1 MKIEVSNGEILD
13 KVSILEIK
21 LERITDAQKL
31 SNIKNEWDALQ
42 NAVKIIAGLA
52 NPKEEFHQAV
62 KALRA
67 TNEALWDVEDALRLN
82 EKTKDFGDAF
92 IALARE
98 VYVLNDQRA
107 ALKSSI
113 NNLTGSNLRE
123 EKSYEGY

>member
-92 IALARE
+92 IALARD

-113 NNLTGSNLRE
+113 NILTGYNLRE

>member
-92 IALARE
+92 IALARD
-98 VYVLNDQRA
+98 VYVLNNQRA

-113 NNLTGSNLRE
+113 NILTGSNLRE

>member
-1 MKIEVSNGEILD
+1 M
-13 KVSILEIK
+13 
-21 LERITDAQKL
+21 ERITDAQKL
-31 SNIKNEWDALQ
+31 SNIQNEWDALQ

-113 NNLTGSNLRE
+113 NILTGSNLRE

>member
-1 MKIEVSNGEILD
+1 LKIEVSNGEILD

-31 SNIKNEWDALQ
+31 SNIQNEWDALQ

-92 IALARE
+92 IALARD

-113 NNLTGSNLRE
+113 NILTGSNLRE

>member
-21 LERITDAQKL
+21 LERISDVQKL
-31 SNIKNEWDALQ
+31 SNIQNEWDALQ
-42 NAVKIIAGLA
+42 NAVKIITGLS
-52 NPKEEFHQAV
+52 NPKEDFHQAV

-113 NNLTGSNLRE
+113 NILTGSNLRE

>member
-13 KVSILEIK
+13 KASILEIK

-31 SNIKNEWDALQ
+31 SNIQNEWDALQ

-113 NNLTGSNLRE
+113 NILTGSNLRE

>member
-21 LERITDAQKL
+21 LERITDVQKL
-31 SNIKNEWDALQ
+31 SNIQNEWDALQ
-42 NAVKIIAGLA
+42 NAVKIITASA
-52 NPKEEFHQAV
+52 NRKDKFHEAV

-67 TNEALWDVEDALRLN
+67 TNEALWDVEDALRLK
-82 EKTKDFGDAF
+82 EKERDFGDAF
-92 IALARE
+92 VTLARE

>member
-21 LERITDAQKL
+21 LERITDVQKL
-31 SNIKNEWDALQ
+31 SNIQNEWDALQ
-42 NAVKIIAGLA
+42 NAVKIITASA
-52 NPKEEFHQAV
+52 NRKDKFHEDV

-67 TNEALWDVEDALRLN
+67 TNEALWDVEDALRLK
-82 EKTKDFGDAF
+82 EKERDFGDAF
-92 IALARE
+92 VTLARE

>member
-82 EKTKDFGDAF
+82 EKTKDFGDTF
-92 IALARE
+92 IASARE

-107 ALKSSI
+107 ALKSTI
-113 NNLTGSNLRE
+113 NILTGSNLRE

>member
-21 LERITDAQKL
+21 LERITDVQKL

-92 IALARE
+92 IALARD

-113 NNLTGSNLRE
+113 NILTGSNLRE

>member
-31 SNIKNEWDALQ
+31 SNIQNEWHALQ

-67 TNEALWDVEDALRLN
+67 TNEALWDVQDALRLN
-82 EKTKDFGDAF
+82 EQTKDFGDAF

-113 NNLTGSNLRE
+113 NILTGSNLRE

>member
-13 KVSILEIK
+13 NVSILEIK

-82 EKTKDFGDAF
+82 EKAKDFGDTF

-107 ALKSSI
+107 ALKSTI
-113 NNLTGSNLRE
+113 NVLTGSNLRE

>member
-1 MKIEVSNGEILD
+1 MKIEVSNGVILD

-113 NNLTGSNLRE
+113 NILTGSNLRE

>member
-21 LERITDAQKL
+21 LERISDVQKL
-31 SNIKNEWDALQ
+31 SNIQNEWDALQ

-113 NNLTGSNLRE
+113 NILTGSNLRE

>member
-107 ALKSSI
+107 ALKSTI
-113 NNLTGSNLRE
+113 NILTGSNLRE

>member
-31 SNIKNEWDALQ
+31 SNIKNEWDALH

-113 NNLTGSNLRE
+113 NILTGSNLRE

>member
-31 SNIKNEWDALQ
+31 SNIQNEWHALQ

-113 NNLTGSNLRE
+113 NILTGSNLRE

>member
-21 LERITDAQKL
+21 LDRITDVQKL
-31 SNIKNEWDALQ
+31 SNIQNEWDALQ
-42 NAVKIIAGLA
+42 NAVEVISGLA
-52 NPKEEFHQAV
+52 KPKEEFSQAV

-67 TNEALWDVEDALRLN
+67 TNEELWDVEDDLRLK
-82 EKTKDFGDAF
+82 EKAKDFGDTF

-107 ALKSSI
+107 ALKSRI
-113 NNLTGSNLRE
+113 NILSGSNLRE

>member
-31 SNIKNEWDALQ
+31 SNIQNEWDALQ

-113 NNLTGSNLRE
+113 NILTGSNLRE

>member
-107 ALKSSI
+107 ALKSTI
-113 NNLTGSNLRE
+113 NVLTGSSLRE

>member
-82 EKTKDFGDAF
+82 EKAKDFGDTF

-107 ALKSSI
+107 ALKSTI
-113 NNLTGSNLRE
+113 NVLTGSNLRE

>member
-21 LERITDAQKL
+21 LERITDLQKL
-31 SNIKNEWDALQ
+31 SNIQNEWDALQ
-42 NAVKIIAGLA
+42 NAVKIITGLS
-52 NPKEEFHQAV
+52 NPKEDFQQAV

-113 NNLTGSNLRE
+113 NILTGSNLRE

>member
-113 NNLTGSNLRE
+113 NILTGSNLRE

>member
-21 LERITDAQKL
+21 LERITDVQKL
-31 SNIKNEWDALQ
+31 SNIQNEWDALQ
-42 NAVKIIAGLA
+42 NAVKIITGLA
-52 NPKEEFHQAV
+52 NPKEDFHQAV

-113 NNLTGSNLRE
+113 NILTGSNLRE

>member
-1 MKIEVSNGEILD
+1 LKIEVSNGEILD

-31 SNIKNEWDALQ
+31 SNIQNEWDALQ

-67 TNEALWDVEDALRLN
+67 TNEALWDVEDSLRLN

-113 NNLTGSNLRE
+113 NILTGSNLRE

>member
-1 MKIEVSNGEILD
+1 LKIEVSNGEILD

-113 NNLTGSNLRE
+113 NILTGSNLRE

>member
-92 IALARE
+92 IALARD

-113 NNLTGSNLRE
+113 NILTGSNLRE

>member
-1 MKIEVSNGEILD
+1 LKIEVSNGEILD

-21 LERITDAQKL
+21 LERITDVQKL
-31 SNIKNEWDALQ
+31 SNIQNEWDALQ
-42 NAVKIIAGLA
+42 NAVKIITGLA
-52 NPKEEFHQAV
+52 NRKDEFYEAV

-67 TNEALWDVEDALRLN
+67 TNEALWDVEDALRLK
-82 EKTKDFGDAF
+82 EKERDFGDAF
-92 IALARE
+92 ITLARE

>member
-13 KVSILEIK
+13 KVTILEIK
-21 LERITDAQKL
+21 LERITDVQKL
-31 SNIKNEWDALQ
+31 SNIQDEWDALQ
-42 NAVKIIAGLA
+42 NAVKIITGLA
-52 NPKEEFHQAV
+52 NRKDEFNQAV

-67 TNEALWDVEDALRLN
+67 TNQKLWDVEDALRLK
-82 EKTKDFGDAF
+82 EKARDFGDAF
-92 IALARE
+92 VTLARE

>member
-52 NPKEEFHQAV
+52 NPKEEFHKAV

-67 TNEALWDVEDALRLN
+67 TNEALLDVEDALLLN
-82 EKTKDFGDAF
+82 
-92 IALARE
+92 
-98 VYVLNDQRA
+98 
-107 ALKSSI
+107 
-113 NNLTGSNLRE
+113 
-123 EKSYEGY
+123 

>member
-92 IALARE
+92 IAFARE

-113 NNLTGSNLRE
+113 NILTGSNLRE

>member
-1 MKIEVSNGEILD
+1 LKIEVSNGEILD

-21 LERITDAQKL
+21 LERISDVQKL
-31 SNIKNEWDALQ
+31 SNIQNEWDALQ
-42 NAVKIIAGLA
+42 NAVKIITGLS
-52 NPKEEFHQAV
+52 NPKEDFQQAV

-82 EKTKDFGDAF
+82 EKAKDFGDTF

-107 ALKSSI
+107 ALKSTI
-113 NNLTGSNLRE
+113 NVLTGSNLRE

>member
-21 LERITDAQKL
+21 LERISDVQKL
-31 SNIKNEWDALQ
+31 SNIQNEWDALQ
-42 NAVKIIAGLA
+42 NAVKIITGLA

-62 KALRA
+62 KALRT
-67 TNEALWDVEDALRLN
+67 TNEELWDVEDALRLN
-82 EKTKDFGDAF
+82 EKTEDFGDAF

-107 ALKSSI
+107 ALKSLI
-113 NNLTGSNLRE
+113 NILTGSNLRE

>member
-1 MKIEVSNGEILD
+1 LKIEVSNGEILD

-92 IALARE
+92 IALARD

-107 ALKSSI
+107 ALKSTI
-113 NNLTGSNLRE
+113 NILTGSNLRE

>member
-21 LERITDAQKL
+21 LDRITDVQKL
-31 SNIKNEWDALQ
+31 SNIQNEWNALQ
-42 NAVKIIAGLA
+42 YAVKIITGLA
-52 NPKEEFHQAV
+52 NSKDEFHQAV
-62 KALRA
+62 TALRT
-67 TNEALWDVEDALRLN
+67 TNEKLWDVEDALRSK
-82 EKTKDFGDAF
+82 EKAKDFGNTF
-92 IALARE
+92 IKLARE

-107 ALKSSI
+107 ALKSTI